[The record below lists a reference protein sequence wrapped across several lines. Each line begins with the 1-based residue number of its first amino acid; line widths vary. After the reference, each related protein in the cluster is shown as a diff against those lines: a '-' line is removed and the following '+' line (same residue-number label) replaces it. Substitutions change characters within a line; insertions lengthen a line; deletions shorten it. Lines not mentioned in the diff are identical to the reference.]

1 MGLQMIEE
9 GKEFIGTMGRGA
21 RSTEVADGN
30 DFLEVIRQTVT
41 SAIKV
46 EEDCWSVALGR
57 WGICHGDI
65 TYTADMDMIPRKIG
79 NVKASISAQ

>member
-9 GKEFIGTMGRGA
+9 GKEFVGTMGKGA

-30 DFLEVIRQTVT
+30 DFLEVIRQTV
-41 SAIKV
+41 SRAIAA

-65 TYTADMDMIPRKIG
+65 TYTVKMEMIPLLLKW
-79 NVKASISAQ
+79 VLFHEK